1 MVVHSLVDENHLV
14 SDGMIMIM
22 ATGWFLE
29 FGGLSH
35 HAPRA
40 CYHSPLRH
48 LRYHSQI
55 RRPGTKSS

>member
-22 ATGWFLE
+22 ATRWFLE
-29 FGGLSH
+29 LGGLSN

-40 CYHSPLRH
+40 YYHSPFRH
-48 LRYHSQI
+48 LRYHRQI
-55 RRPGTKSS
+55 RRHRPKNS